1 MSSSS
6 FIAPPPLL
14 LACLSLPVNLMIQ
27 TFIAYLLRLYTGPL
41 IYLPWA
47 AISFTPCKLPN
58 ARRTLGLTPTARVE
72 PPGVVLIEIRGP
84 PNIDPSRDFSY
95 MSRNPG
101 AKAKSAGTVFSFE
114 VTVTVSPATY
124 REPHHA
130 QRTQIR
136 HVAATPDNDKPL
148 QSPI

>member
-1 MSSSS
+1 MQQLDLGVRQLDEHDCDTVLWQR
-6 FIAPPPLL
+6 FG
-14 LACLSLPVNLMIQ
+14 LAN
-27 TFIAYLLRLYTGPL
+27 R
-41 IYLPWA
+41 A
-47 AISFTPCKLPN
+47 AEDVA
-58 ARRTLGLTPTARVE
+58 ARA
-72 PPGVVLIEIRGP
+72 VVHNGSNSQPESKKAMQKEKMVTP

-101 AKAKSAGTVFSFE
+101 AKAKSAGTVFLSE

-136 HVAATPDNDKPL
+136 HVAEQHQTTTNRYSRLSDL
-148 QSPI
+148 VHSVQWQL